1 MEKTKEL
8 ELTVDE
14 LVQLLKIAGDGT
26 LINVEFE
33 VEGGDKDGRRE
44 AVRA

>member
-1 MEKTKEL
+1 MEQKKKL

-33 VEGGDKDGRRE
+33 VKGGDKDGRRE
-44 AVRA
+44 EVRA

>member
-1 MEKTKEL
+1 MEQKKKL

-44 AVRA
+44 KVRA